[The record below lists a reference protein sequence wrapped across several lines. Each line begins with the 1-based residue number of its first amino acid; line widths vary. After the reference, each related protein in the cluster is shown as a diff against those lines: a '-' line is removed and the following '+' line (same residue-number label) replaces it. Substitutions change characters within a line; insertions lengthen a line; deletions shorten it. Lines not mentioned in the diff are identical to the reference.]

1 MLYNRFM
8 ENKVKGLELFF
19 SPHSIAI
26 IGATEEEGKVGN
38 VIAKNI
44 LDGGYAGK
52 VFFVNPNR
60 ETVLGQKCYPK
71 VSAIAENVDLAIV
84 IIPAKFVNET
94 IKEASGKVKNF
105 AVISA
110 GFSESG
116 EEGKK
121 REKELLEIAE
131 KNDLN
136 ILGPNCL
143 GFINAPKK
151 LNASFAPFMAKEGNI
166 AFISQSGALICA
178 FLDIF
183 SEKMAGFSLLVS
195 TGNQMLIGEGDIME
209 HLIADDKSKVIGLY
223 LEGIEDAKKLA
234 EISRKMS
241 SRKPIII
248 LKAGKSER
256 TKKAISSHTGSLAGS
271 EDIAR
276 EFFQKNGI
284 IQAENLE
291 EFSNLLNF
299 LSFASA
305 PENSKVIAITNA
317 GGAGVLATDAFQGK
331 NIELQE
337 IKEETKNKLKEF
349 LPLESS
355 LQNPIDLLG
364 DTMED
369 RYEKTLE
376 ALKNEEADS
385 LICLLTVQKQ
395 TPVEKIAEVIA
406 NFKKKTS
413 KKIIAVLIS
422 SQKSKDATEKLESS
436 GVPVFTFPEQ
446 AIGALEKYFTWNS
459 FENYPSMESKLEKDK
474 LDDISAVIS
483 KAKRERRSALFFR
496 EAAEIFKNLEIPV
509 VPFRQIGSENDLEK
523 VPGFPVVIKIDSEK
537 IIHKTDSKALV
548 LGVKNKGELK
558 KCYEDLKKT
567 FPNEGIIVQPEI
579 KKDIEI
585 ILGVK
590 RDEVFGSVVVAGMG
604 GIYTEVFKKIDYFIP
619 PMNRKEIEEKL
630 LKSPLSFIFKET
642 RGKIIFESGIMAE
655 IIEKL
660 MKLSSNVPEIK
671 ELDVNPFIIHSGK
684 GISTDIKILI

>member
-1 MLYNRFM
+1 MLYNKFM
-8 ENKVKGLELFF
+8 ENKIKGLELFF

-26 IGATEEEGKVGN
+26 VGATEEEGKVGN
-38 VIAKNI
+38 SIAKNI

-71 VSAIAENVDLAIV
+71 VSAIAENIDLAIV

-94 IKEASGKVKNF
+94 IREASEKIKNF

-110 GFSESG
+110 GFAESG
-116 EEGKK
+116 KEGEK

-136 ILGPNCL
+136 VLGPNCL
-143 GFINAPKK
+143 GFINAHQK
-151 LNASFAPFMAKEGNI
+151 LNASFAPFMAKEGDI
-166 AFISQSGALICA
+166 AFISQSGALVCA
-178 FLDIF
+178 LLDIF
-183 SEKMAGFSLLVS
+183 SEKKAGFSILAS
-195 TGNQMLIGEGDIME
+195 TGNQMLIGESDLME
-209 HLIADDKSKVIGLY
+209 YLDTDDKTKVIGLY

-241 SRKPIII
+241 SRKPVII

-291 EFSNLLNF
+291 EFSNLLNL
-299 LSFASA
+299 LSLADA
-305 PENSKVIAITNA
+305 PKNGKVIAITNA

-331 NIELQE
+331 TIELQE

-349 LPLESS
+349 LPVESS
-355 LQNPIDLLG
+355 IQNPIDLLG
-364 DTMED
+364 DAMED
-369 RYEKTLE
+369 RYQKTLE
-376 ALKNEEADS
+376 AVENEEADF

-406 NFKKKTS
+406 NFKQKTS

-422 SQKSKDATEKLESS
+422 SQKFKGATEKLESS

-446 AIGALEKYFTWNS
+446 AVGTLEKYFAWRNFKS
-459 FENYPSMESKLEKDK
+459 NPSKESKLDKEK
-474 LDDISAVIS
+474 LESISEIIS
-483 KAKRERRSALFFR
+483 KARKEKRGALFFG
-496 EAAEIFKNLEIPV
+496 EAADIFRNLEIPTI
-509 VPFRQIGSENDLEK
+509 PFRQIVNENDLEK
-523 VPGFPVVIKIDSEK
+523 IPGFPVVLKIDSEK
-537 IIHKTDSKALV
+537 IIHKTDKKALI
-548 LGVKNKGELK
+548 LGIKNKEDLK
-558 KCYEDLKKT
+558 KYYDNLKKT

-579 KKDIEI
+579 QKDIEI
-585 ILGVK
+585 ILGMK
-590 RDEVFGSVVVAGMG
+590 RDEVFGPVVVAGLG
-604 GIYTEVFKKIDYFIP
+604 GIYAEVFKKVDYFIP
-619 PMNRKEIEEKL
+619 PMNKKEIEEKL
-630 LKSPLSFIFKET
+630 FKSPISFIFKET

-660 MKLSSNVPEIK
+660 MKLSINIPEIK
-671 ELDVNPFIIHSGK
+671 ELDINPFIIHSGK
-684 GISTDIKILI
+684 GISADIKILI